1 MNIQPALDPLLTAD
15 TPATPG
21 KGSLASVLVSTGHR
35 ECGPQ
40 GHPHVCPAQLSC
52 CLGVETPL
60 PPLPWMSCVLPSPQ
74 NPCLHAWDLSYQVC
88 KMCRR
93 GNHHLASSLLSLGI
107 GSPWK
112 GLSLRGQ
119 QSARP
124 RGRSLRNIE
133 NKRGVA
139 SHAPEVHS
147 RSSQSTSRG
156 CESVHLFLSP
166 KPGPFHPVLLN
177 PACTP
182 QSEGFS
188 GIERRPRCPWRSLSQ
203 PPLLWCPRGVLPF
216 APAPSASTAPAPSVS
231 VAGPQ
236 CFCGWPLRDSDFSPR
251 GPGRRRSLPSVL
263 PKRPLDTDLPP
274 PSPAPHPTVV
284 LAASLWTTVWR
295 HTCRLPPMSSARRAR
310 AGHGVTF
317 PAPLLG
323 CAMRQ
328 VPSKPDTWS

>member
-15 TPATPG
+15 TPATLG

-40 GHPHVCPAQLSC
+40 GHPHICPAQLSC

-133 NKRGVA
+133 SKRGVA
-139 SHAPEVHS
+139 LHAPEVHS

-182 QSEGFS
+182 QSEGSS

-231 VAGPQ
+231 VAGCFVIQISAREAQGGGVVSPQ
-236 CFCGWPLRDSDFSPR
+236 SCLSDPWTQTFPLPPQLLTPLAFWQLLSGPLSGDAPVASYLCPLHA
-251 GPGRRRSLPSVL
+251 GPGLVTGSRSQHLS
-263 PKRPLDTDLPP
+263 
-274 PSPAPHPTVV
+274 
-284 LAASLWTTVWR
+284 
-295 HTCRLPPMSSARRAR
+295 
-310 AGHGVTF
+310 
-317 PAPLLG
+317 
-323 CAMRQ
+323 
-328 VPSKPDTWS
+328 